1 MSQYRDYT
9 HIETVNTIDQSQLSA
24 EVLQLATWIA
34 NKAYGVDVRE
44 ALVRA
49 VETIGVLEH
58 DYNDGVNYLRQLQV
72 DATIEDIK
80 AILKAIKDTPVS
92 SLQEEL
98 TNYLTIA
105 NQLAVTVNLTSTDG
119 EQPYFTGTMYTYG
132 YGVQQDTTKPAGGR
146 ETFQIH
152 VKTNAIGDGNYNLM
166 VNSSEILLQDSS
178 FQFTSST
185 TATLASNSKHIY
197 LNDGIYCISL
207 DVHGATI
214 NTINSTSLILGGTQ

>member
-9 HIETVNTIDQSQLSA
+9 HIETINTIDQSQLSA

-49 VETIGVLEH
+49 VETIGALEH

-80 AILKAIKDTPVS
+80 AILEAIKDTPVA

-105 NQLAVTVNLTSTDG
+105 NQLAVTANLTSTDG

-132 YGVQQDTTKPAGGR
+132 FGVPQEADKPAGGQ

-152 VKTNAIGDGNYNLM
+152 VKTNAIGSSNYNLL
-166 VNSSEILLQDSS
+166 VNSSEILLQDSG
-178 FQFTSST
+178 FQFTSTT
-185 TATLASNSKHIY
+185 TATLAANSKHIY
-197 LNDGIYCISL
+197 LNDGIYCLSL
-207 DVHGATI
+207 DIHGGTI

>member
-80 AILKAIKDTPVS
+80 AILEAIKDTPVA

-105 NQLAVTVNLTSTDG
+105 NQLAVVVNLSGNDG
-119 EQPYFTGTMYTYG
+119 EEPYFTSRMYTYG
-132 YGVQQDTTKPAGGR
+132 FGVPQDTTKPAGGR

-166 VNSSEILLQDSS
+166 LNSSEILLQDSK
-178 FQFTSST
+178 FKFTSNT
-185 TATLASNSKHIY
+185 TATLASNNKHIY
-197 LNDGIYCISL
+197 LNDGIYCLAL
-207 DVHGATI
+207 DIHGGLI
-214 NTINSTSLILGGTQ
+214 NEVNSTNIILGGTN